1 MDVRLRGG
9 VLALAA
15 LLAAGGA
22 RAQALPDGVT
32 PQMVVEGRKLF
43 EGRGLCSACHGA
55 KATGLLGPNLTDADW
70 WHSDGSYEAIV
81 TQIRGGVPAGT
92 ARTGVPMPPKG
103 GSSLSDSEVRAVAAY
118 VHSLRTVT
126 NAGASGGSS
135 CSIAAGAGGAG
146 HQHRAGQGGGQ
157 GAGACPMHGRGHGG
171 NGPCRT

>member
-9 VLALAA
+9 VLALAV

-32 PQMVVEGRKLF
+32 PQMVAEGRKLF

-81 TQIRGGVPAGT
+81 AQIRSGVPAGA
-92 ARTGVPMPPKG
+92 ARTGVPMPPRG

-118 VHSLRTVT
+118 VHSLRPITD
-126 NAGASGGSS
+126 AGAAGR
-135 CSIAAGAGGAG
+135 AADRVAPCTARGTATMGPAGFEPAPVGL
-146 HQHRAGQGGGQ
+146 
-157 GAGACPMHGRGHGG
+157 
-171 NGPCRT
+171 